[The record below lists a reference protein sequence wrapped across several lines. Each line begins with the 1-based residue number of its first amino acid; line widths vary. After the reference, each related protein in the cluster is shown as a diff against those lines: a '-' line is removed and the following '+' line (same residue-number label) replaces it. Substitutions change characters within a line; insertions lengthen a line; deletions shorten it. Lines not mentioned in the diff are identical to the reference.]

1 MKSYTR
7 RLLVQA
13 IGLCLTVSS
22 VVAGVSNP
30 GRDKAAQLF
39 KEGLTLRRAGAVVE
53 ATARFNAAI
62 MADSTYGAAWS
73 ELADIYFAEGD
84 FTLSLYHSLVAR
96 NHGSTAATGQAGL
109 SYYRLKQYDNALELL
124 SLAAA
129 DSLATTN
136 VIFSLAGVYAR
147 QEHYRESIYYYE
159 RGITESVVVADDSQ
173 KKNVSDSVLLSQI
186 ARDTAEPKILY
197 CLAQAA
203 QRKGYH
209 KAAAGIWQLLL
220 RVQPANGFA
229 MFMMG
234 KAYMDMGEMVLGEK
248 ICDQAQELGE
258 IQN

>member
-22 VVAGVSNP
+22 VVAGVHNP
-30 GRDKAAQLF
+30 GRDKAAQYF

-84 FTLSLYHSLVAR
+84 YTLSLYHSLIAR
-96 NHGSTAATGQAGL
+96 THGSTDATGQAGL
-109 SYYRLKQYDNALELL
+109 SYYRMKQYDNALEML

-129 DSLATTN
+129 DTGASTP

-147 QEHYRESIYYYE
+147 QEDYRQSIYYFE
-159 RGITESVVVADDSQ
+159 RGIAHSVVVAGAGEE
-173 KKNVSDSVLLSQI
+173 KNVSDSMLLSQI
-186 ARDTAEPKILY
+186 GKDATEAKVLY

-203 QRKGYH
+203 QHKGCH

-220 RVQPANGFA
+220 HIQPANGFA
-229 MFMMG
+229 MFMLG
-234 KAYMDMGEMVLGEK
+234 KAYMDMGEVALGEK
-248 ICDQAQELGE
+248 ICDQAQQLGE